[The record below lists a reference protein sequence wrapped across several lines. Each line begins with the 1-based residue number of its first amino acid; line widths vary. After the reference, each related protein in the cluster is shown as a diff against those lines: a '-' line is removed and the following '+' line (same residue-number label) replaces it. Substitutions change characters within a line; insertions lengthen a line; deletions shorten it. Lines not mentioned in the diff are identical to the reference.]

1 MDLRCIQQYRFDAV
15 EQKIAHHEKYWLI
28 VNITMIKKSVNLSS
42 TDHHENFK
50 VTPLPIFQGIKV
62 LNQIIFEWCTN
73 LDEQ

>member
-1 MDLRCIQQYRFDAV
+1 
-15 EQKIAHHEKYWLI
+15 
-28 VNITMIKKSVNLSS
+28 MIKKSVNLSS